1 MGGSS
6 TVRVSSTKIEAFKIQ
21 SSTYGAVMPL
31 VYGTTKVSINL
42 MWYGDFKSIA
52 HTTTES
58 SGGKGGGG
66 VETQTTS
73 YTYEAAGIFGVC
85 EGPASGVQY
94 VYVGKVKKAWADAG
108 LVFFAGNT
116 PQSIWSHL
124 TTNHPSEA
132 VPYSGMCYLASPNY
146 KLNDNAQLDNHTII
160 LSGQLSSSMLD
171 EASVP
176 QVTADVLSNKR
187 YGAMFPSEYLG
198 STTQW
203 ATYCTALGLKFS
215 PAITSQISAS
225 SFLKT
230 VMQLTNSEIIWS
242 EGLLKFVPYG
252 DTPVTGNSTT
262 YTPNNTPQ
270 YSLSDD
276 DFLPINGET
285 VVTTR
290 KAQSDTYNHF
300 RVEFLSK
307 DKEYNIEVAEAK
319 DQANID
325 LFGLRSADVLQAH
338 WVTDPAVARLIA
350 QHMLQRSLYVRN
362 EYRFMLP
369 INYSHLEPIVDFLV
383 ISDVARGLVN
393 VPVRLTRYEES
404 ETGDITFYAED
415 APPGIST
422 AVRYPSSTGSG
433 FAHDYNVDPGSV
445 SPPLIFEPP
454 VELAVGSTGLEAW
467 VAVTGT
473 SPYWGGCIVWASHD
487 GTSYRQVGR
496 IDGGARYGSLTA
508 ALGTSGNAAV
518 SLQGNGGQLLSGST
532 LDAQRLST
540 LCMVRQNGTGGV
552 PEYFAY
558 ETATLTGTN
567 AYTLSGLVRK
577 AYDSIGV
584 TTQPLGAKFV
594 RIDQAIFKG
603 EQLDSS
609 MIGKQLKFKFTSFNV
624 YGGAMQDLAEVAEYA
639 YTVTGEMVLLPP
651 KNVSSFTVVTQPD
664 GTRQFDWNWG
674 AQIKPVDLKG
684 YVVRYRQGT
693 GPFTWDQ
700 MFPFATDD
708 GFQTSSPVESN
719 LLLAG
724 AYVFAIKTIDT
735 YNVLSTNPLFIYA
748 ELPDPRLGSALQF
761 IDYQSLSWPNG
772 VKTGCIV
779 DTYEGQSVLRA
790 VDSPTTWATAPG
802 TWSAFTRWV
811 WDPVTSFSY
820 ETPVIDFGVSV
831 PVLPVAS
838 YTADGDVTFEVATS
852 SNGTTWSAWS
862 AVSGPVVTRYI
873 KTRTTVSIPAGSS
886 TGPGVTPVCILY
898 KLVVTYIGK
907 VTSETG
913 NDINPASLTGVHRIG
928 TGDIRLPVNKVW
940 AYISRVTIT
949 IQNAASSI
957 TYTVLDK
964 DGTNGPRVRFYNS
977 SNTLVDPALID
988 FTVEGIAAS

>member
-252 DTPVTGNSTT
+252 DTSVTGNSTT

-473 SPYWGGCIVWASHD
+473 SPFWGGCIVWASHD
-487 GTSYRQVGR
+487 GASYRQVGR

-508 ALGTSGNAAV
+508 ALGTTGNAAV
-518 SLQGNGGQLLSGST
+518 ALQGNGGQLLSGST

-540 LCMVRQNGTGGV
+540 LCMVRQNGSGGV

-577 AYDSIGV
+577 AYDSVGV
-584 TTQPLGAKFV
+584 TTQPIGAKFV
-594 RIDQAIFKG
+594 RLDQAIFKG
-603 EQLDSS
+603 EQLDPS

-624 YGGAMQDLAEVAEYA
+624 YGGAMQDLAEVAEYT

-651 KNVSSFTVVTQPD
+651 PNVASFTVATQSD
-664 GTRQFDWNWG
+664 GTRQFTWG
-674 AQIKPVDLKG
+674 WGLTAKPVDLKG
-684 YVVRYRQGT
+684 YVIRFLQGS
-693 GPFTWDQ
+693 GPYTWDQ
-700 MFPFATDD
+700 LQPFDTDD
-708 GFQTSSPVESN
+708 GFHTVSPMESN

-724 AYVFAIKTIDT
+724 TYVFAIKTVD
-735 YNVLSTNPLFIYA
+735 LFGAFSEDALFITA
-748 ELPDPRLGSALQF
+748 TLPDPRLGNAIEF
-761 IDYQSLSWPNG
+761 TDEHATNWPG
-772 VKTGCIV
+772 VLTDCVSEAWDG
-779 DTYEGQSVLRA
+779 DLVLRA
-790 VDSPTTWATAPG
+790 RDQATWSTLPS
-802 TWSAFTRWV
+802 TWSAWTRWV
-811 WDPVTSFSY
+811 WDPVTSFQY
-820 ETPVIDFGVSV
+820 VTQPVDLGTSV
-831 PVLPVAS
+831 AVLPVANAL
-838 YTADGDVTFEVATS
+838 ADGVVTFEVSTS
-852 SNGTTWSAWS
+852 SDGVSWSAWS
-862 AVSGPVVTRYI
+862 SVAGPVVTRYVKCRI
-873 KTRTTVSIPAGSS
+873 TVSVPVGSS
-886 TGPGVTPVCILY
+886 TGPGVTPVCSLRRLTISY
-898 KLVVTYIGK
+898 VGK
-907 VTSETG
+907 VSTETG
-913 NDINPASLTGVHRIG
+913 NDVNTSGFTGVHRIAA
-928 TGDIRLPVNKVW
+928 GDVRLPTQNVW
-940 AYISRVTIT
+940 AHISRVTVT
-949 IQNAASSI
+949 LQSVGAGWSW
-957 TYTVLDK
+957 VLLDK
-964 DGTNGPRVRFYNS
+964 DGTNGPHVKIYNGS
-977 SNTLVDPALID
+977 GVLADALID
-988 FTVEGIAAS
+988 WTIEGIAS